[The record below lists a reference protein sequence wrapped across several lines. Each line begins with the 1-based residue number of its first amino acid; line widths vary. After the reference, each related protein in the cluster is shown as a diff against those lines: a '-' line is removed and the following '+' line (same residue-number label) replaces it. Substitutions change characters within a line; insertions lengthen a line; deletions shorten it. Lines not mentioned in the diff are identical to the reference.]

1 VARPVLAVVVAVA
14 AGLLLGVGGQHA
26 SRVHDGL
33 RWGEALGAPWLVLAF
48 AVGAVVRVR
57 VVAVAAGAVALVIGT
72 GAYYLLHLRHGSPLG
87 YVVPVAL
94 AWAVAAAA
102 AGGLFAACGAAWR
115 AGGAAWAAVPAG
127 ALVGE
132 AVLLL
137 GGWGGRAAAF
147 VLGAELAAGLLP
159 PFVLVRRLAR
169 VPLVLGVTVL
179 AALVLGVAE
188 GEVRDALRSVGW
200 AGS

>member
-1 VARPVLAVVVAVA
+1 MARPILVVVVAVA
-14 AGLLLGVGGQHA
+14 AGLPRARPGGRGVRGG
-26 SRVHDGL
+26 R
-33 RWGEALGAPWLVLAF
+33 
-48 AVGAVVRVR
+48 AVRR
-57 VVAVAAGAVALVIGT
+57 
-72 GAYYLLHLRHGSPLG
+72 
-87 YVVPVAL
+87 
-94 AWAVAAAA
+94 
-102 AGGLFAACGAAWR
+102 AAWR

-137 GGWGGRAAAF
+137 GGWGGRAAAL
-147 VLGAELAAGLLP
+147 VLGAELAAGLLL
-159 PFVLVRRLAR
+159 PFVLVRRVAR